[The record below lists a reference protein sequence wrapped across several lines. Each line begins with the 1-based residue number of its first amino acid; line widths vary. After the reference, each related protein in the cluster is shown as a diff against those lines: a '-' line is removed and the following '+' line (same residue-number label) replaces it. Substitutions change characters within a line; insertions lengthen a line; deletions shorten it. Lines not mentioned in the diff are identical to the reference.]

1 MGGFEDWVRKAVA
14 ELLERLLGTFVAGIN
29 AESLRLDALGGDLTL
44 HNLGLR
50 LSAFE
55 ALDLPVAV
63 ADGRLGLVRV
73 KVPWRNFDNERVIVS
88 VQDVFLLLTPKDSS
102 TVAAAREL
110 ENADGAKREAL
121 SAWEALQEKKKE
133 VRRPKPDCNRTFL
146 PTLRLRVIRFFPP
159 LRLRLPPSHHHRHCV
174 FPSGAGATR
183 LVRGRASR
191 EAGSIPPAKAACRGD
206 QRARARAARLSM
218 EHQHS
223 RRRCCSLKLTR
234 H

>member
-73 KVPWRNFDNERVIVS
+73 KVPWRNLDNERVIVS

-110 ENADGAKREAL
+110 ENADNAKREAL

-133 VRRPKPDCNRTFL
+133 VRRPKDRLQSHILANTSLARHPIF
-146 PTLRLRVIRFFPP
+146 PSVAPPPATLSPPPP
-159 LRLRLPPSHHHRHCV
+159 LR
-174 FPSGAGATR
+174 
-183 LVRGRASR
+183 
-191 EAGSIPPAKAACRGD
+191 IPIRCRGYS
-206 QRARARAARLSM
+206 ARSWASK
-218 EHQHS
+218 S
-223 RRRCCSLKLTR
+223 RSWFDPSCKSCMSR
-234 H
+234 